1 MYAWSLEFRGFDVV
15 SAGRVKQGLAIAEA
29 QRPDAIVTDFTLPGE
44 DGFVLG
50 ERVRAS
56 ETLAP
61 TPLILVSGRAFVGN
75 TGERAAA
82 LFDRILL
89 KPVLPDQLIE
99 NIAAA
104 TLERTSAKLQR
115 QLSDV
120 RARVA
125 AIPRTSDVSRV
136 LEALREVA
144 TADDMPAAL
153 LADNRA
159 QYIAVNDAACAL
171 TERTREELLSLHV
184 WDLTP
189 KDAVADG
196 RQAWARFV
204 ESGTL
209 AGPYVLTA
217 PSGKQIA
224 AHFVASTDILPGCHL
239 SLLWSIPPAL
249 LPDSRG

>member
-1 MYAWSLEFRGFDVV
+1 MRRNWLLVVATIVLLPAPPAW
-15 SAGRVKQGLAIAEA
+15 AQGLTGALVGTVKDE
-29 QRPDAIVTDFTLPGE
+29 QGGVLPGALVHISSPSLI
-44 DGFVLG
+44 GG
-50 ERVRAS
+50 ELTTTTNEKGQLRFPV
-56 ETLAP
+56 LAP
-61 TPLILVSGRAFVGN
+61 GTYRLLV
-75 TGERAAA
+75 E
-82 LFDRILL
+82 
-89 KPVLPDQLIE
+89 LPPRFASYREE
-99 NIAAA
+99 NIVIGAAA

-144 TADDMPAAL
+144 TGDDMPAAL